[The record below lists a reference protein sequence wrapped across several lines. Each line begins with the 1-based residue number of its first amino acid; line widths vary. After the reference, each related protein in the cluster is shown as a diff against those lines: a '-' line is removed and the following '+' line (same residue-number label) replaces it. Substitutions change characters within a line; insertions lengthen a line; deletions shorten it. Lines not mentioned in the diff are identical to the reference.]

1 MGDVSFQHDANGLL
15 LLRERPGQ
23 PPVTVV
29 VVNNGGGGI
38 FSFLPVADQIDAP
51 KFTKLFATPPDVS
64 RRDSATRIASR
75 TRTRARPPRC
85 APRCARLQA
94 EGRHSVVEVTTSRAR
109 NLAQHKELQ
118 RRVAEAVDAA
128 LALEKRFEKEAE
140 AEAEEADPTGT
151 AHPRAVVSST
161 VSRFALPMLREPT
174 TFVDPVIDPED
185 PEETKRARAGTTR
198 VGYILE
204 VRLANGAVG
213 RGEASPLPGLHR
225 ESAAEA
231 GSQLRVVA
239 AALESAVVPAT
250 LPLLGGAVTDWLCET
265 VGIRVVDALL
275 PSVRFALESAVLSA
289 LVAGAAAHSGDE
301 GEDTNRKS
309 IRARRRARVRRGAR
323 FAVGRLKFGFKSKTT
338 RGRDQRVD
346 RVVRR
351 GHTRVRRARSR
362 GARQAGVPVLED
374 QSRARLGRGGR
385 DGGRGPRGGDRE
397 AVGPDV
403 ALRCDANRGWSLNDA
418 LAFGLRAMRFDL
430 QYVGSPC
437 GTSRATSPR
446 STARRAC
453 RWRWTSPWTTLC

>member
-1 MGDVSFQHDANGLL
+1 MPFGPGAPTAANRGASGIDGVLSAAAGFAAGLGRPATLLVGDVSFQHDANGLL

-64 RRDSATRIASR
+64 RRGLCDAHRVAHAHPSTPAALR
-75 TRTRARPPRC
+75 TALRA
-85 APRCARLQA
+85 AWA

-140 AEAEEADPTGT
+140 AEAEEADPTGPTGT

-174 TFVDPVIDPED
+174 TFVDSMIDPED

-289 LVAGAAAHSGDE
+289 LVAGAAAHSAHSETTKKTKDE
-301 GEDTNRKS
+301 K
-309 IRARRRARVRRGAR
+309 A
-323 FAVGRLKFGFKSKTT
+323 FAL
-338 RGRDQRVD
+338 
-346 RVVRR
+346 
-351 GHTRVRRARSR
+351 A
-362 GARQAGVPVLED
+362 
-374 QSRARLGRGGR
+374 
-385 DGGRGPRGGDRE
+385 
-397 AVGPDV
+397 
-403 ALRCDANRGWSLNDA
+403 DA
-418 LAFGLRAMRFDL
+418 LAYGAARVSPSEGSNSVSNQTRAVEINALIASCD
-430 QYVGSPC
+430 GDTPSPPRAKPRRSSSR
-437 GTSRATSPR
+437 GTGA
-446 STARRAC
+446 
-453 RWRWTSPWTTLC
+453 